1 VVSIVQFTQS
11 KVSEREGS
19 SLPMAATAQ
28 TAGSLADNPG
38 ELWIGQDSPRAADDV
53 TRAFR
58 AACRPP
64 SDRAKQALLPRTFH
78 P

>member
-1 VVSIVQFTQS
+1 
-11 KVSEREGS
+11 
-19 SLPMAATAQ
+19 MAATAQ
-28 TAGSLADNPG
+28 TAGSLAENPG
-38 ELWIGQDSPRAADDV
+38 ELCIGQDSPRAADDV

-78 P
+78 DGDHLSQL

>member
-1 VVSIVQFTQS
+1 
-11 KVSEREGS
+11 
-19 SLPMAATAQ
+19 MAAMAQ

-38 ELWIGQDSPRAADDV
+38 ELCIGQDSPRAADDV

-64 SDRAKQALLPRTFH
+64 SDQAKQARLPRTFH